1 MKLLEIRDHLN
12 FWEAE
17 AKDLNPYN
25 VDSKDRVHEIH
36 PALAERAVSFLPI
49 VLKDFHD
56 YLLKTKLEKFGNK
69 TLFVINQEHPEIIDL
84 VVDLYE
90 ISTEKK
96 LRGVLTYGKT
106 DGILVWS
113 IFDQRDYSESLR
125 DLLKS
130 AGNLKRVDIHY
141 KNAPTGENWITFYTN
156 KGPDQ
161 ASIDK

>member
-1 MKLLEIRDHLN
+1 MKLSEITEYLN
-12 FWEAE
+12 FWEKE
-17 AKDLNPYN
+17 SKDLNPYN
-25 VDSKDRVHEIH
+25 VDSKDIVHEIH
-36 PALAERAVSFLPI
+36 PALAERAVSFLPV
-49 VLKDFHD
+49 VLRDFHD
-56 YLLKTKLEKFGNK
+56 TLLKYKLEKFNQK
-69 TLFVINQEHPEIIDL
+69 NLFLINQEHPEIIDL

-90 ISTEKK
+90 VALGKK

-130 AGNLKRVDIHY
+130 VGNLKRVDIHY